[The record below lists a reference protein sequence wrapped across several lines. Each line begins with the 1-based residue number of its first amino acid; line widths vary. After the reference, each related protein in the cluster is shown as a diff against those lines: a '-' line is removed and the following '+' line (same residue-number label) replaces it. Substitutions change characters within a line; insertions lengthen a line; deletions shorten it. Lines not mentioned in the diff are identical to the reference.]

1 MMEGQFILNGV
12 VLRILIVLW
21 KRPVNEENI
30 CTKQN
35 EKESIESVSSDH
47 LT

>member
-1 MMEGQFILNGV
+1 LNGV
-12 VLRILIVLW
+12 GHRILMVLW
-21 KRPVNEENI
+21 KRPVDEEKI

-35 EKESIESVSSDH
+35 EKEYIESVSSDH